1 AAVAIATGV
10 IAALQHTAPAEGLGV
25 LYLLAVLAL
34 AIRRGQRAA
43 LAGAVLG
50 GLALN
55 YLFITPRH
63 ELTIAHSSDLVELI
77 VLLVAAVVGG
87 RLAATGRR
95 RAAEAESRARIAAA
109 REREATLLAQVASA
123 ILAGRGVQAQL
134 RSIGGQ
140 IASATGASAA
150 RID

>member
-1 AAVAIATGV
+1 MSGWRPQPDLQRRLRAGAVEAIEVVLAVGVATGV
-10 IAALQHTAPAEGLGV
+10 VAVLQDTAPAEGLGV

-43 LAGAVLG
+43 LATAVLS

-77 VLLVAAVVGG
+77 VLLVAAVVVG
-87 RLAATGRR
+87 RLAA
-95 RAAEAESRARIAAA
+95 
-109 REREATLLAQVASA
+109 
-123 ILAGRGVQAQL
+123 
-134 RSIGGQ
+134 
-140 IASATGASAA
+140 
-150 RID
+150 